1 MTKKYILAGAIA
13 AFLAAANIVH
23 APTIIRQIFSPPQSI
38 IRINRENLLEK
49 YAKEDEE
56 KKEKL
61 MSNLDDIKNY
71 RTNSFHEDSDE
82 LLLARMIFGEAEDC
96 SRIEKIAVA
105 YTAINRAKQH
115 KETLKK
121 IILKPYQYSCF
132 NPELKSSIFLKD
144 PLKHNR
150 KEFLASLKLAKE
162 ILAGKYKDP
171 TYGATFYFNPSKVR
185 KPSWTKNLKKI
196 GRVGNSYHVFY
207 KER

>member
-1 MTKKYILAGAIA
+1 MKKYVLTGAIA
-13 AFLAAANIVH
+13 AFLAAANIVY
-23 APTIIRQIFSPPQSI
+23 APTVARQIFSPPASI
-38 IRINRENLLEK
+38 IASGRENLLEK
-49 YAKEDEE
+49 YAKENEE

-61 MSNLDDIKNY
+61 MSDFDNIKNY
-71 RTNSFHEDSDE
+71 KTKSFYEDSDE

-105 YTAINRAKQH
+105 YTAINRAKRNG
-115 KETLKK
+115 ETLKK

-171 TYGATFYFNPSKVR
+171 AYGATFYFNPSKVR

-207 KER
+207 KEK